1 MVDYNPYK
9 STVTDQT
16 LVKFLQ
22 EDMKFDLECIP
33 GIGPAAKKV
42 LHEKNIK
49 NSFQLVAM
57 FLNFKENEGDDCV
70 AHCTKFF
77 HFLNDAGIKGNRHSI
92 VKSIAEK
99 VAISFPNLYVES
111 QFSNLEPMD
120 SSV

>member
-42 LHEKNIK
+42 LHEKNIN

-57 FLNFKENEGDDCV
+57 FLNFKENAGDDCV

-99 VAISFPNLYVES
+99 VAISFPNLYVEN